1 MKLAKIQEDVESLT
15 NEIKNFNGSKDTK
28 EYRFLEEMLTR
39 QLLALDGI
47 EPDGDTEIRTIRKES
62 INSVNRCLSLLDR
75 KVSDV
80 TADGAANEQ
89 ILSELAEKSL
99 GDKKNDNQGSS

>member
-1 MKLAKIQEDVESLT
+1 M
-15 NEIKNFNGSKDTK
+15 
-28 EYRFLEEMLTR
+28 TR

-75 KVSDV
+75 KVSDI
-80 TADGAANEQ
+80 TADAAANDQ

>member
-47 EPDGDTEIRTIRKES
+47 EPNGDTEIRTIRKES

-80 TADGAANEQ
+80 SADNDQ
-89 ILSELAEKSL
+89 ILSELAEQSL